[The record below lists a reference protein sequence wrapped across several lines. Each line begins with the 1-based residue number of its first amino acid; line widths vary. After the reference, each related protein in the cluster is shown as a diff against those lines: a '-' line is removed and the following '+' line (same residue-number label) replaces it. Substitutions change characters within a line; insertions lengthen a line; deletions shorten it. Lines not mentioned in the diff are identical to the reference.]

1 MCILPNAGPDIKY
14 LLGFIRTQM
23 STSVTIGLVFGPK
36 VARVLRGQGDQWDNR
51 ARFRGI
57 TTTFISNGGG
67 VGGGGLMQEDA
78 LDPYVENEE
87 LKEEMQKLAAQ
98 IEFLR
103 IVNMKLDNFHLKP
116 KASSYFTVVSV
127 FQSPQSRSGGGGG
140 GAGGAGGMVGP
151 AAVAATATATTSSA
165 TAATTTSMATS
176 HTQTSGNS
184 KQHSATQQSSVVSD
198 DGQSV
203 DAASS
208 IG

>member
-140 GAGGAGGMVGP
+140 AGGAGGMVGP

>member
-116 KASSYFTVVSV
+116 KASSYFTMVSV
-127 FQSPQSRSGGGGG
+127 FQSPQSRGGG
-140 GAGGAGGMVGP
+140 GAGVIIGP
-151 AAVAATATATTSSA
+151 AA
-165 TAATTTSMATS
+165 TAATTTTPTVVATT
-176 HTQTSGNS
+176 HTQTSGGS
-184 KQHSATQQSSVVSD
+184 KQHSATHQSSVVSE

-203 DAASS
+203 DATSS

>member
-116 KASSYFTVVSV
+116 KASSYFTMVSV
-127 FQSPQSRSGGGGG
+127 FQSPQSRG
-140 GAGGAGGMVGP
+140 GAGVIVGP
-151 AAVAATATATTSSA
+151 AATTTTPTAVATT
-165 TAATTTSMATS
+165 
-176 HTQTSGNS
+176 HTQTSGGS
-184 KQHSATQQSSVVSD
+184 KRHSATHQSSVVSED
-198 DGQSV
+198 VQSV
-203 DAASS
+203 GATSS